1 MGGGEQTWCHGVE
14 VMGNYLPSFPEALI
28 RSHRIYG
35 MAGVGGCA
43 GRLPGHEQSLPCRC
57 WTSNDNMAFWWILR
71 FPVFLAILVRK
82 QGTCWHHREG

>member
-1 MGGGEQTWCHGVE
+1 
-14 VMGNYLPSFPEALI
+14 MGNYLPSFPEALI